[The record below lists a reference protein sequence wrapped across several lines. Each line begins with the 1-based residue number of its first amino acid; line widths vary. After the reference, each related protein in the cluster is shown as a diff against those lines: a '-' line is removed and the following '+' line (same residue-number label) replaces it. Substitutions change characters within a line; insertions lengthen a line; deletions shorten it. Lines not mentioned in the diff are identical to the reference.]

1 MIKKKIQVHVAD
13 DHKILIDGVTALLN
27 TEDDI
32 EVIGYS
38 LTGKEVISWFK
49 TNEADVLVLDINM
62 PELDGINVLKTFQ
75 QRNIK
80 QKTIVLSG
88 LSDPKIVQEVISLG
102 ATGFI
107 EKSSASEHII
117 KAVKAVNNGEL
128 YYSDD
133 IKNSLFDLYVNES
146 KVDRTIKNVVDEPL
160 TDRETEVLKLITQEY
175 STAEIAEKLSVGV
188 KAIEGYRRNLYKK
201 LKVKN
206 IVGLAMYAVKNN
218 IV

>member
-1 MIKKKIQVHVAD
+1 MKKKKIKVHVAD

-38 LTGKEVISWFK
+38 LTGKEVINWFK

-107 EKSSASEHII
+107 EKGSASEHII